1 MDRTIRLWDVHTGK
15 HKQQLDGHSKG
26 VRSLAYSPEYRFLV
40 SAGFDFDALVWN
52 PYVDQLILRLHGHNN
67 SLCGVEI
74 IPDTPQIIT
83 ADVDGVFKVWDI
95 RNFACMQT
103 FSAENMGEVKT
114 IVTMTSQ
121 KRIVAAGKKVS
132 ELPAFASTCTCPR
145 SLIGHSVS
153 SLADEIRLRK
163 AGKPRAHRR
172 SPSVQCDLQPD
183 VAVVYHSSRQRCQ
196 DLGRTT
202 GQTAARVSVGFSNI
216 VAVAVLSRTEIYG

>member
-103 FSAENMGEVKT
+103 FSAENMGEVKK

-132 ELPAFASTCTCPR
+132 ELHCLP
-145 SLIGHSVS
+145 SLTSVVEPNGTS
-153 SLADEIRLRK
+153 CLAVADQVRLRK
-163 AGKPRAHRR
+163 AGEPRADRR
-172 SPSVQCDLQPD
+172 PPSVQCDLQPN
-183 VAVVYHSSRQRCQ
+183 VAVIHHSSRQRRQ
-196 DLGRTT
+196 DLGRTA
-202 GQTAARVSVGFSNI
+202 GQTAARVSVGYSSYYHLLLCVN
-216 VAVAVLSRTEIYG
+216 

>member
-15 HKQQLDGHSKG
+15 HKQQLDGHAKG

-74 IPDTPQIIT
+74 IPDTPQIVT
-83 ADVDGVFKVWDI
+83 ADVDGIFKVWDI

-103 FSAENMGEVKT
+103 FTAENMGDVKG
-114 IVTMTSQ
+114 IVSITSQ

-132 ELPAFASTCTCPR
+132 VFAHSLGSVTDLDVVRLINAPTVAAPR
-145 SLIGHSVS
+145 S
-153 SLADEIRLRK
+153 
-163 AGKPRAHRR
+163 
-172 SPSVQCDLQPD
+172 SPSSTTK
-183 VAVVYHSSRQRCQ
+183 SSRTR
-196 DLGRTT
+196 
-202 GQTAARVSVGFSNI
+202 S
-216 VAVAVLSRTEIYG
+216 